1 MSKYIKIASALPLGF
16 MAGFLAAFLHQASF
30 KLWITWYWGFLFAI
44 IFLIIILR
52 FSINFAQTKIASI
65 LFIPGWFA
73 ATLLLSTA
81 SAGGDIVLANDLITK
96 IYLALAVILMG
107 VAAVW
112 PVKN

>member
-1 MSKYIKIASALPLGF
+1 MNKYIKIALALPLGF
-16 MAGFLAAFLHQASF
+16 IAGFLAAFLHQANF
-30 KLWITWYWGFLFAI
+30 KLWITWYWGFVFAI

-52 FSINFAQTKIASI
+52 FSINFAQSKLASV

-107 VAAVW
+107 IAAVW
-112 PVKN
+112 PTKN